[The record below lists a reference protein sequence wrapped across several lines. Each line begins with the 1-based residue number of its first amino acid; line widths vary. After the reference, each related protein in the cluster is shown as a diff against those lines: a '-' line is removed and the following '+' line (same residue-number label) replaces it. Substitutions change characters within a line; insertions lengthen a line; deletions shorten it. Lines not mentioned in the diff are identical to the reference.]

1 MVYVVSVG
9 CNLVMRRRTAT
20 GYRRYRLHLASLQ
33 PPPPET
39 APAEKTVSRPSAGQ
53 HDRWG
58 EQTRA
63 RPSLPPASPLPGPPA
78 PRPQDSTAS
87 KARRSRRRRVRDRSS
102 PQAGAGRGAG
112 CSHTA
117 DGLRSPSG
125 NIGLTPP

>member
-53 HDRWG
+53 DDWRG
-58 EQTRA
+58 KQSTA
-63 RPSLPPASPLPGPPA
+63 RPRSGLP
-78 PRPQDSTAS
+78 STAS
-87 KARRSRRRRVRDRSS
+87 QLPRPPATR
-102 PQAGAGRGAG
+102 
-112 CSHTA
+112 
-117 DGLRSPSG
+117 PSEESQWCQHD
-125 NIGLTPP
+125 